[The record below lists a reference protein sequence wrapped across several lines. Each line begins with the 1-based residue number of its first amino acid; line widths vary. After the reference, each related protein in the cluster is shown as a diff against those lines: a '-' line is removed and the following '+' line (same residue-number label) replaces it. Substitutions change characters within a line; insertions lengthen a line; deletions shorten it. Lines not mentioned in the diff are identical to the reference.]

1 MVAVEEDFER
11 SKQATVMSH
20 HFSGT
25 ALVATPT
32 KAATRPSQTHATQ
45 RFHEVRQVKRQE
57 EEFDDHDDEPESS
70 VDEIDDQEEE
80 ESFLQELDTL
90 GNDRNNRFTQRSN
103 FSQNNPDRTRAPFTI
118 MRKDKPK
125 TGCFRMLFH
134 GSCEKGD
141 KCSYAHDP
149 NTLSKM
155 HDYYANLLRT
165 SKFKPTR
172 TDVSRNDP
180 VAVLEEAE
188 PDQALLAQEEVA
200 PEDLDTPL
208 PSSFP
213 DALHFMEMSH
223 EEAVKEFHS
232 QFEKHVHKDF
242 AEATPILALLKEK
255 GTHVFVPQNWEGIK
269 GVPDIDLELKEDYE
283 DAYRKSFSFMLRH
296 IPGKENTV
304 ADWLSRVHERDTP
317 NTHPVELAN
326 AEPTTPEELLRR
338 VHGGRMG
345 HYGARRTWKLLGTF
359 FPGHHIPYHVVEEF
373 VATCPICQ
381 KSRLGMT
388 DSIQPV
394 VRHLKPEGRRSMVGV
409 DTLTITPPD
418 KNGFKYLVVIVN
430 HFTKFAVLVPTK
442 TKDALTVAHALFTYF
457 ATFGLVDCIISDPG
471 SEYENQLLEH
481 LHSWLGIRHRF
492 SLVERHESNGVEG
505 TNKQI
510 LRHLRA
516 LVLDERVVSHWVSLI
531 PFIQFMLNSTD
542 NSETGVIP
550 YHAHFGT
557 ADETYCR
564 LPLPDGTHEGREGD
578 GTVSIDPADFDIKNM
593 AKLTQAY
600 LSALDKNL
608 AVLYKISKEY
618 QAKIAL
624 ERTKDT
630 PSDKQN
636 TYQKGDF
643 VLWQRNPDDPL
654 PTKLTTPF
662 VGPFEVLEQYK
673 NDVECRH
680 VLHGNIQKFHV
691 SRLKLFH

>member
-1 MVAVEEDFER
+1 
-11 SKQATVMSH
+11 
-20 HFSGT
+20 
-25 ALVATPT
+25 
-32 KAATRPSQTHATQ
+32 
-45 RFHEVRQVKRQE
+45 
-57 EEFDDHDDEPESS
+57 
-70 VDEIDDQEEE
+70 
-80 ESFLQELDTL
+80 
-90 GNDRNNRFTQRSN
+90 
-103 FSQNNPDRTRAPFTI
+103 
-118 MRKDKPK
+118 
-125 TGCFRMLFH
+125 MLFH

-155 HDYYANLLRT
+155 HDYYADLLRT

-180 VAVLEEAE
+180 VAVIEEAE
-188 PDQALLAQEEVA
+188 PDQALLAQVDEFLHLSFSKIREPTEDLAKAVHRQGAVKLPGGTRLLVADALFDTDILEKKDSQSLSTVAEVQYPWSYVQEEVA

-691 SRLKLFH
+691 SRLKLFHVKPGDECFVDLRYLGHLWHIPEASS

>member
-155 HDYYANLLRT
+155 HDYYADLLRT

-180 VAVLEEAE
+180 VAVIEEAE
-188 PDQALLAQEEVA
+188 PDQALLAQVDEFLHLSFSKIREPTEDLAKAVHRQGAVKLPGGTRLLVADALFDTDILEKKDSQSLSTVAEVQYPWSYVQEEVA

-394 VRHLKPEGRRSMVGV
+394 VRHLKPEGRRSM
-409 DTLTITPPD
+409 
-418 KNGFKYLVVIVN
+418 
-430 HFTKFAVLVPTK
+430 
-442 TKDALTVAHALFTYF
+442 
-457 ATFGLVDCIISDPG
+457 
-471 SEYENQLLEH
+471 
-481 LHSWLGIRHRF
+481 
-492 SLVERHESNGVEG
+492 
-505 TNKQI
+505 
-510 LRHLRA
+510 
-516 LVLDERVVSHWVSLI
+516 
-531 PFIQFMLNSTD
+531 
-542 NSETGVIP
+542 
-550 YHAHFGT
+550 
-557 ADETYCR
+557 
-564 LPLPDGTHEGREGD
+564 
-578 GTVSIDPADFDIKNM
+578 
-593 AKLTQAY
+593 
-600 LSALDKNL
+600 
-608 AVLYKISKEY
+608 
-618 QAKIAL
+618 
-624 ERTKDT
+624 
-630 PSDKQN
+630 
-636 TYQKGDF
+636 
-643 VLWQRNPDDPL
+643 
-654 PTKLTTPF
+654 
-662 VGPFEVLEQYK
+662 
-673 NDVECRH
+673 
-680 VLHGNIQKFHV
+680 
-691 SRLKLFH
+691 

>member
-155 HDYYANLLRT
+155 HDYYADLLRT

-180 VAVLEEAE
+180 VAVIEEAE
-188 PDQALLAQEEVA
+188 PDQALLAQVDEFLHLSFSKIREPTEDLAKAVHRQGAVKLPGGTRLLVADALFDTDILEKKDSQSLSTVAEVQYPWSYVQEEVA

-208 PSSFP
+208 PSSFL

-232 QFEKHVHKDF
+232 QFEKHVYKDF

-255 GTHVFVPQNWEGIK
+255 GTHVFVPQNWE
-269 GVPDIDLELKEDYE
+269 
-283 DAYRKSFSFMLRH
+283 
-296 IPGKENTV
+296 
-304 ADWLSRVHERDTP
+304 
-317 NTHPVELAN
+317 
-326 AEPTTPEELLRR
+326 
-338 VHGGRMG
+338 
-345 HYGARRTWKLLGTF
+345 
-359 FPGHHIPYHVVEEF
+359 
-373 VATCPICQ
+373 
-381 KSRLGMT
+381 
-388 DSIQPV
+388 
-394 VRHLKPEGRRSMVGV
+394 
-409 DTLTITPPD
+409 
-418 KNGFKYLVVIVN
+418 
-430 HFTKFAVLVPTK
+430 
-442 TKDALTVAHALFTYF
+442 
-457 ATFGLVDCIISDPG
+457 
-471 SEYENQLLEH
+471 
-481 LHSWLGIRHRF
+481 
-492 SLVERHESNGVEG
+492 
-505 TNKQI
+505 
-510 LRHLRA
+510 
-516 LVLDERVVSHWVSLI
+516 
-531 PFIQFMLNSTD
+531 
-542 NSETGVIP
+542 
-550 YHAHFGT
+550 
-557 ADETYCR
+557 
-564 LPLPDGTHEGREGD
+564 
-578 GTVSIDPADFDIKNM
+578 
-593 AKLTQAY
+593 
-600 LSALDKNL
+600 
-608 AVLYKISKEY
+608 
-618 QAKIAL
+618 
-624 ERTKDT
+624 
-630 PSDKQN
+630 
-636 TYQKGDF
+636 
-643 VLWQRNPDDPL
+643 
-654 PTKLTTPF
+654 
-662 VGPFEVLEQYK
+662 
-673 NDVECRH
+673 
-680 VLHGNIQKFHV
+680 
-691 SRLKLFH
+691 